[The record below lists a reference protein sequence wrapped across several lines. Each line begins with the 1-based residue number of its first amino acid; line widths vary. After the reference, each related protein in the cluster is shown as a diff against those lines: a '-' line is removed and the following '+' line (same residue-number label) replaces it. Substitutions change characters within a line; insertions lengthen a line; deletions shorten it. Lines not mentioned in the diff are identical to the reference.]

1 MIHYL
6 WGVSNNRRV
15 APHDALC
22 LPALAE
28 LDLSHVDVTIDNTH
42 SFVQFKTKLNAALED
57 FHDQQNT
64 ARPRSVNTK

>member
-1 MIHYL
+1 MSCGKPKIKSRADGAVIHYL

-42 SFVQFKTKLNAALED
+42 SFVQFKTK
-57 FHDQQNT
+57 H
-64 ARPRSVNTK
+64 